1 LDRIKLKSKQ
11 AAPLQRRRCER
22 GTAIRN
28 VTEDDR
34 MKLSNSWP
42 ASAGRRL
49 APVLSWVGALAILSA
64 MSAPS
69 FSQVIPEYRLHPGDK
84 VVVGV
89 YDDPKLLPQEVT
101 VTPDGKISYPLVGEL
116 VVGGK
121 TVEQIRTEMEVR
133 LKKYISDPIATVI
146 VTDVK
151 GNVAY
156 VIGQVTKPGQIVMNP
171 SINVLQALS
180 MVGGGNPYAK
190 LDSIIVIRS
199 TPGGQRVLPFKY
211 GAVSAGK
218 DLSQNVQLES
228 GDVVVVP

>member
-1 LDRIKLKSKQ
+1 MRQ
-11 AAPLQRRRCER
+11 
-22 GTAIRN
+22 
-28 VTEDDR
+28 
-34 MKLSNSWP
+34 SNPWP
-42 ASAGRRL
+42 ASVGRRL
-49 APVLSWVGALAILSA
+49 APMLSWIGTLALLAT

-69 FSQVIPEYRLHPGDK
+69 FSQAIPEYRLHPGDK
-84 VVVGV
+84 VVIGV

-121 TVEQIRTEMEVR
+121 TVAEIRAEMEIK
-133 LKKYISDPIATVI
+133 LKKYVSDPIATVI

-156 VIGQVTKPGQIVMNP
+156 VIGQVTKPGQIIMNP
-171 SINVLQALS
+171 TINVLQALS
-180 MVGGGNPYAK
+180 MVGGANPYAK